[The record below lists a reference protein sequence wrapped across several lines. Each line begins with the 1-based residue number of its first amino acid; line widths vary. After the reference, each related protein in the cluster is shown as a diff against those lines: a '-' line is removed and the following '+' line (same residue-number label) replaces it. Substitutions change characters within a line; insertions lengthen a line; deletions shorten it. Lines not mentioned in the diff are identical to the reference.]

1 MEATTNSTESHT
13 KLQLDEEEEGGQ
25 QQQQQ
30 QQLEAPQTATAT
42 TATAATI
49 IDIPAAVSFASSHSS
64 FACSSYDTDCSTAS
78 STCCTR
84 QGEHIYMQHKL
95 PATTATCTS
104 AAAAAAS
111 TTAAAA
117 ANTATTCN
125 MPPMETDELMMLK
138 FEHRKHWPWF
148 ILMISVIEVS
158 RRHWWREGER
168 ESERG
173 IATFH
178 SVFHSTMCWKR
189 FNFLIELTHSWN
201 DY

>member
-25 QQQQQ
+25 RQQQQQ
-30 QQLEAPQTATAT
+30 QQLEAPQTAAAT

-104 AAAAAAS
+104 AAAAAAAAAS

-117 ANTATTCN
+117 AANTTTTCN

-158 RRHWWREGER
+158 RRQRDGEGER
-168 ESERG
+168 DRRSV
-173 IATFH
+173 FH
-178 SVFHSTMCWKR
+178 VPVFHSTLP
-189 FNFLIELTHSWN
+189 FP
-201 DY
+201 Y